1 MKSLNIPYDINSVW
15 CMAVAEGPFHTPA
28 LRVAFRANAENRIL
42 SHPPV
47 SNRRLT
53 NIHQHS
59 IPSFLSSLSHTRNT
73 ACWKRKEK
81 RKKIIKYRNIASMVV
96 SKSYSFERTIETA
109 NYFTIIRTNISIDRD
124 DLIQIFPLKRSLPEG
139 WNFVYIEIP

>member
-1 MKSLNIPYDINSVW
+1 
-15 CMAVAEGPFHTPA
+15 MAVAEGPFHTPA

-59 IPSFLSSLSHTRNT
+59 IPSFLSSLSLIRVTHPVE
-73 ACWKRKEK
+73 KEK
-81 RKKIIKYRNIASMVV
+81 KKERKSSN
-96 SKSYSFERTIETA
+96 
-109 NYFTIIRTNISIDRD
+109 
-124 DLIQIFPLKRSLPEG
+124 
-139 WNFVYIEIP
+139 IEISHRWSFRNRTVSNERSRQLITLP